1 MGGMGGQL
9 HGLKRRGGGQHGG
22 GGGFRNGVSRYGIR
36 RQRCVRN
43 KSNQVLLCSKRFGI
57 IECMPMFSLG
67 RNWRITRAR
76 KLWCGVPF
84 RFLSARPE
92 ESEKVSFYCTLGGVG
107 ANLFAH
113 SRCI

>member
-1 MGGMGGQL
+1 MAAAVSEMEFHGMGFD
-9 HGLKRRGGGQHGG
+9 RG
-22 GGGFRNGVSRYGIR
+22 
-36 RQRCVRN
+36 VRN
-43 KSNQVLLCSKRFGI
+43 KSNQVLLCSKRFCI